1 MNNKSTFPN
10 IEDELRWY
18 AVVMSE
24 GNIEAVSQFV
34 EGRNELRELK
44 SKKSKAQEPKER
56 NVWKS

>member
-1 MNNKSTFPN
+1 MGYKSTFPN

-34 EGRNELRELK
+34 EGRNELRKLK
-44 SKKSKAQEPKER
+44 TNSKEQKSKER
-56 NVWKS
+56 NV